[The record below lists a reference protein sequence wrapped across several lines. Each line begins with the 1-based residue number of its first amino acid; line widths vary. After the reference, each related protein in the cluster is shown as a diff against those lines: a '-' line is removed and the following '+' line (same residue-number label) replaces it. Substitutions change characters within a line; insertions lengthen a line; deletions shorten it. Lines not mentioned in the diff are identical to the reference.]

1 MKRFARTLGV
11 ACLAL
16 CPAGTGATA
25 AATSEA
31 TPPMVWD
38 LRPLYATDAAWD
50 AERQA
55 IEAELPELAALNG
68 TLTDAAALEA
78 GLDKIWSLKRRLSR
92 LETYASLAADVDT
105 RVEANQVRRQRADD
119 LRNRF
124 DESTAFLN
132 PEIIALG
139 RRKVETFLAERPGL
153 AKNRYQL
160 MSILREADHTLG
172 QEAESLLAAAQTPL
186 EQPGTIYGLLAN
198 ADIPWPSLAIR
209 GRQVTLD
216 QEGYVSHR
224 DDRDPKVRGKVFATF
239 WPVFKTYERTFGA
252 TYAANVRGTVFAA
265 KARKYPD
272 SMAQALARDNVPEEV
287 YKTLIAEAHNGLP
300 TLHRYLA
307 DGKKLLG
314 LREFRYSDIYVP
326 FADPPRHYNL
336 AEAERLVLEATA
348 PLGDDYTRDLGEG
361 FRGGWMHAEPQR
373 GKRSG
378 AYMNGSAYD
387 VHPFVLMSYSGKY
400 ESVSTLAHEFGH
412 AMHSVLSNRTQPFET
427 ADYSIFVA
435 EIPSTTNEMLLI
447 DHVIAQARTK
457 AEKIYALSQAL
468 ELLRGTFFRQA
479 MFAEFEALTHAA
491 VERGEP
497 LTGEGLSKIYLGLLR
512 RYMGEAEGV
521 MRIDDLYGV
530 EWAYI
535 PHFYNDFYVYQYAT
549 SISAAAYFA
558 EGLEKGDTALRE
570 RYFAMLK
577 AGGSDDPYQIVR
589 AAGPDLASP
598 QPYRALVRRMDHLL
612 DQLEAAMAE

>member
-1 MKRFARTLGV
+1 MRRFARTLGV

-16 CPAGTGATA
+16 APAGTAIA
-25 AATSEA
+25 AASEA
-31 TPPMVWD
+31 APAMAWD

-55 IEAELPELAALNG
+55 IEAELPGLSALKG
-68 TLTDAAALEA
+68 TLTDGATLEA
-78 GLDKIWSLKRRLSR
+78 GLDKIWALKKRVSR
-92 LETYASLAADVDT
+92 LDTYASLSADADT

-119 LRNRF
+119 LRNKL
-124 DESTAFLN
+124 DERIAFLN

-139 RRKVETFLAERPGL
+139 RQRIEDFLAERPGL
-153 AKNRYQL
+153 AKDRYQL
-160 MSILREADHTLG
+160 QTILREAGHTLG
-172 QEAESLLAAAQTPL
+172 QEAENLLAAAQTPL
-186 EQPGTIYGLLAN
+186 EQPGSIYGLLAN
-198 ADIPWPSLAIR
+198 ADIPWPGVDIR
-209 GRQVTLD
+209 GKKVTLD
-216 QEGYVSHR
+216 QEGYVAHR

-252 TYAANVRGTVFAA
+252 TYAANLRGTVFAA

-272 SMAQALARDNVPEEV
+272 SMAQALARDNVPEDV

-314 LREFRYSDIYVP
+314 LKEFRYSDIYVP
-326 FADPPRHYNL
+326 FAAPPRHYTM
-336 AEAERLVLEATA
+336 AEAERLVLEALA
-348 PLGDDYTRDLGEG
+348 PLGDDYVRDLDEG
-361 FRGGWMHAEPQR
+361 FRGGWMHAQPQR

-387 VHPFVLMSYSGKY
+387 VHPYVLMSYSGKY

-412 AMHSVLSNRTQPFET
+412 AMHSVLTNRTQPFET

-447 DHVIAQARTK
+447 DHVIARSRTK

-491 VERGEP
+491 IERGDP

-521 MRIDDLYGV
+521 MKIDDLYGV
-530 EWAYI
+530 EWAYV

-558 EGLEKGDTALRE
+558 EGIEKGDQELRR
-570 RYFAMLK
+570 RYFDMLK
-577 AGGSDDPYQIVR
+577 AGGSDDPYLIVR
-589 AAGPDLASP
+589 KAGPDLASP
-598 QPYRALVRRMDHLL
+598 EPYRALVRRMDRLL
-612 DQLEAAMAE
+612 DQLEAAMAEKE